1 MDRNLFVF
9 YSKDSDLEK
18 GVLNMVIL
26 EAANVKKVYGDRGN
40 FHIALKD
47 IDLQVS
53 EGEFVGIMGPSGSG
67 KSTLLN
73 VLSTIDVPTSGAIK
87 INGKNMMNLYED
99 ELAHFRRDQLGF
111 IFQDFNL
118 LDTLTAKENISLPL
132 ALANVPNTEIEKRI
146 KHISEI
152 FGIEKILDHYP
163 FELSGGQQQRTAA
176 ARAIIT
182 NPSLIFADEPTGALD
197 SKSAH
202 NLLHTLSTLNEQEKA
217 TILMVTHDA
226 YAASFCKRVLVIK
239 DGMIFTEIYK
249 GEQSRKLFFQQIIDI
264 LATLGGGGHH
274 DIV

>member
-1 MDRNLFVF
+1 VNV
-9 YSKDSDLEK
+9 
-18 GVLNMVIL
+18 L
-26 EAANVKKVYGDRGN
+26 EATNVKKVYGERGN
-40 FHIALKD
+40 LHIALKN
-47 IDLQVS
+47 IDLQIS

-73 VLSTIDVPTSGAIK
+73 VLSTIDFPTGGSIK
-87 INGKNMMNLYED
+87 INEKNIINLNED
-99 ELAHFRRDQLGF
+99 ELAHFRREQLGF

-132 ALANVPNTEIEKRI
+132 ALSNLPYKEIEKRI
-146 KHISEI
+146 GHVAEI
-152 FGIEKILDHYP
+152 FGIERILDQYP
-163 FELSGGQQQRTAA
+163 YELSGGQQQRTAA

-182 NPSLIFADEPTGALD
+182 NPSILFADEPTGALD

-202 NLLHTLSTLNEQEKA
+202 NLLQTLSTLNEQEKA

-226 YAASFCKRVLVIK
+226 YAASFCKRVLFIK

-249 GEQSRKLFFQQIIDI
+249 GEQSRKQFFQQIIDI

-274 DIV
+274 DII

>member
-1 MDRNLFVF
+1 MTV
-9 YSKDSDLEK
+9 
-18 GVLNMVIL
+18 L
-26 EAANVKKVYGDRGN
+26 EATNIKKVYGERGN
-40 FHIALKD
+40 LHTALQD

-73 VLSTIDVPTSGAIK
+73 VLSTIDVPTSGSIK
-87 INGKNMMNLYED
+87 INEKNVVNLYED
-99 ELAHFRRDQLGF
+99 ELAQFRREKLGF

-118 LDTLTAKENISLPL
+118 LDTLTARENISLPL
-132 ALANVPNTEIEKRI
+132 ALANTSNTEIEKRI
-146 KHISEI
+146 KHIAEL
-152 FGIEKILDHYP
+152 FGIEKILDQYP

-202 NLLHTLSTLNEQEKA
+202 NLLQTLLALNEQEKA

-249 GEQSRKLFFQQIIDI
+249 GEQTRKQFFQQIIDI